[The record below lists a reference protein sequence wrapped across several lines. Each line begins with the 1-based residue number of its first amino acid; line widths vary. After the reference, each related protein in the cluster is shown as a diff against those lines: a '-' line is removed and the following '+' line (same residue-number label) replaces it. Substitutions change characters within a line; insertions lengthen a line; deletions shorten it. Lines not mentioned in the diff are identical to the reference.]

1 MASDIGPDEKSLA
14 ERFPSNSKKLKRL
27 NTEGPTDEPKVKK
40 IVKHRVIKKPKGFLD
55 NLSEAFFG
63 SDANSVMGYVLQDVL
78 VPAAKNTLSEMVSTG
93 IEMLLFGE
101 AHSSNKRDKNR
112 SYVSYGGFFKD
123 HDRQRGSNLNSGLRN
138 RARHKFDDLA
148 LGSRME
154 AQDVVDALVDLIEN
168 YEVATVAD
176 FYDLV
181 GMESVFSDQKYGWNN
196 LSRVDIRRTRE
207 GYVILLPKPI
217 VLD

>member
-1 MASDIGPDEKSLA
+1 MDEKTIGPGEKSLA
-14 ERFPSNSKKLKRL
+14 SRYPGNSRRSKRAQE
-27 NTEGPTDEPKVKK
+27 TSTDDEPKAKR
-40 IVKHRVIKKPKGFLD
+40 IVKHAVTKRQKGFLD
-55 NLSEAFFG
+55 SIAETFFG
-63 SDANSVMGYVLQDVL
+63 NDANSVMTYVVQDVL

-101 AHSSNKRDKNR
+101 AHSSSKKDKNR

-123 HDRQRGSNLNSGLRN
+123 RDHQRNGFSSNNRN
-138 RARHKFDDLA
+138 RARHRFDDLV

-168 YEVATVAD
+168 YEAATVAD
-176 FYDLV
+176 FYDLI
-181 GMESVFSDQKYGWNN
+181 GMESDFSDQKYGWTN
-196 LSRVDIRRTRE
+196 LSRVDIRRTRD
-207 GYVILLPKPI
+207 GYVIILPKPI